1 MIKPMLALATVHVDS
16 ATVFAVRLEFSLG
29 ITNTKRRK
37 TMLQEIRNRMASVG
51 LGLALALSVCSAA
64 RAQDVRSNSMPGI
77 DFAKYRTY
85 KYVPIEGATQPNQIV
100 DAQIKMSVDAQLKAK
115 GLTRTDADTADLYIG
130 YQVSINQQTQWNAYG
145 SGGVRWG
152 GGMATATSTTIS
164 IGTLALDM
172 YDPATKQ
179 LVWTG
184 SATKTIDPGNNQQ
197 QQQKN
202 LDKAME
208 KLLKPFPPKQK

>member
-1 MIKPMLALATVHVDS
+1 
-16 ATVFAVRLEFSLG
+16 
-29 ITNTKRRK
+29 
-37 TMLQEIRNRMASVG
+37 MLQEIRNRMASVG

-184 SATKTIDPGNNQQ
+184 SATKTLDPGNNQQ